1 MQLMENQIALVTGA
15 GQGNGAAIAE
25 GYADHGAAVV
35 VTDLN
40 PETARRTAET
50 IRGKGGTAWDY
61 ALDVTDVDACQAL
74 AGEVRTTCGA
84 VTTVLNN
91 AGFIDRKLVDAHDL
105 RKAWDISMK
114 VNLEGALNVILAF
127 LPALRETKG
136 CIINMSSIGGMIS
149 TKSSITYSVPKAG
162 LNMLTTDLAQELG
175 PEGIRV
181 NAIAPGTIRTAMTEK
196 ALEDEARASMY
207 LNSIPLNRFGETEDL
222 IGPAVFLASPKMS
235 AFVTGHHLVAD
246 GGYTTT

>member
-1 MQLMENQIALVTGA
+1 MLMTDQIALVTGA
-15 GQGNGAAIAE
+15 GQGNGAAIAK
-25 GYADHGAAVV
+25 GYAQEGARVV

-40 PETARRTAET
+40 PNTARRTAAE
-50 IRGKGGTAWDY
+50 IQQSGGVAWDFQ
-61 ALDVTDVDACQAL
+61 LDVTDAEACLTLADA
-74 AGEVRTTCGA
+74 VREKCGA
-84 VTTVLNN
+84 VTTVVNN
-91 AGFIDRKLVDAHDL
+91 AGLIDRQLVDSPRL
-105 RKAWDISMK
+105 RAVWKKSID
-114 VNLEGALNVILAF
+114 VNLAGALNVILAF
-127 LPALRETKG
+127 LPSLRETKG

-196 ALEDEARASMY
+196 ALQDPVRSSMY
-207 LNSIPLNRFGETEDL
+207 LESIPIGRFGEPEDL
-222 IGPAVFLASPKMS
+222 IGPAVFLACPSMS
-235 AFVTGHHLVAD
+235 RFVTGHHLVAD